1 MTIDGGPRVAMVE
14 DRDAGA
20 RARATFGTVRAGGDR
35 SRRRCSTLL
44 DIAAVIAENTLGNY
58 ENTLGNYVNNIARTP
73 LDEALKRTAGKHLEL
88 AAKGVSR

>member
-1 MTIDGGPRVAMVE
+1 MTIDGGPRIAMVE

-58 ENTLGNYVNNIARTP
+58 VNNIARTP
-73 LDEALKRTAGKHLEL
+73 LDEALKRTADNHLEL
-88 AAKGVSR
+88 AAKGLSR